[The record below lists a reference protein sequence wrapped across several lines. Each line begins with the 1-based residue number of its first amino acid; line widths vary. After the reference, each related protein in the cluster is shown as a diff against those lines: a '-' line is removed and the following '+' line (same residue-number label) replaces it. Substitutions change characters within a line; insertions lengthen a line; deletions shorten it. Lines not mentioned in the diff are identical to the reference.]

1 MILMI
6 ALIITMMI
14 AMMKS
19 MMKNLIP
26 EIHVDATELD
36 DIDDNYYDH
45 DDNND

>member
-14 AMMKS
+14 AMIIS

-26 EIHVDATELD
+26 EIHLDA
-36 DIDDNYYDH
+36 
-45 DDNND
+45 ND